1 MKVVFDC
8 TALNNWVGKPT
19 GIQRVINELGVSL
32 VDVMPNA
39 VTVIFDAAGDCYNY
53 CPDTRKTGEQ
63 VFLENGDMIFASGHD
78 WDYPEHFDHICNYV
92 ARGIKFGLLI
102 YDIIP
107 IKFPFTY
114 TQEFVERFENWLKRA
129 IQLADIC
136 FTISHSTRKDVL
148 GYAEHLGLVIN
159 GINILRIGDNI
170 PANEDNVSARV
181 KNKIAED
188 YILSVGT
195 IEFRKNHIT
204 LLNAYRY
211 MIQNLGINVPKLYIA
226 GRQGLFDAYV
236 SIQVEGDPVLKGK
249 VEILSDLSDSDIGA
263 LYASA
268 LFTVYPSIYEGWGL
282 PVAESL
288 CYGVPCIT
296 SRSSSMLEIA
306 PELTPFADPLMTNEW
321 VEKVSEWIE
330 FPDRLA
336 SVREQIKSQYHRVSW
351 HDTACYLREH
361 LDVIGNQ
368 IAKRETGQE
377 NSF

>member
-1 MKVVFDC
+1 LIDRRF
-8 TALNNWVGKPT
+8 LN
-19 GIQRVINELGVSL
+19 
-32 VDVMPNA
+32 
-39 VTVIFDAAGDCYNY
+39 
-53 CPDTRKTGEQ
+53 
-63 VFLENGDMIFASGHD
+63 HD
-78 WDYPEHFDHICNYV
+78 WDYPEHFDHICNYI

-361 LDVIGNQ
+361 LDALGNQ